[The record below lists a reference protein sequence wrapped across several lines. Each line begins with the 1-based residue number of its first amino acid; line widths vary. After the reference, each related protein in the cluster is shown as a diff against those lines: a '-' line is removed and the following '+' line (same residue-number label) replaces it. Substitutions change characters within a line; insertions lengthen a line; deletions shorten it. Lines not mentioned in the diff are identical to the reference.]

1 MMNHF
6 LLLDLAPEPV
16 SAGVGIAGLILIGV
30 VVLMITGAV
39 LVGFVFL
46 FKRLRRNDAGGST
59 RLVVGDVC
67 LNLDNATPQANPQP
81 QPSSPNQP

>member
-1 MMNHF
+1 MMNHI
-6 LLLDLAPEPV
+6 LLLDVAPEPV
-16 SAGVGIAGLILIGV
+16 SAGVGIAGLILIGIV
-30 VVLMITGAV
+30 VVMITAAV

-67 LNLDNATPQANPQP
+67 LNLGNAASQSGPQSQT
-81 QPSSPNQP
+81 SPNHP